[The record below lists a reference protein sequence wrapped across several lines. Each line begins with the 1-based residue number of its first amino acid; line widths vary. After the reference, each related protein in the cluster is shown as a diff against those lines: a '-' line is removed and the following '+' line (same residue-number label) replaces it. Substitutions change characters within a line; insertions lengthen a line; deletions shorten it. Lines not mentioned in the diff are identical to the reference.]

1 MEQLFKEINEKYW
14 IDMNNEILSW
24 AYNMSLYDVKKA
36 EDLLST
42 FYPSEPWMR
51 ELALRYLTKRLR
63 RWQANKAV
71 ELWEKWIKA
80 MWKTSQT
87 PWIVWWEIGTAI
99 STETND

>member
-1 MEQLFKEINEKYW
+1 MEQLFKEINKDYK

-24 AYNMSLYDVKKA
+24 AYNMSLYYVKKA

-63 RWQANKAV
+63 RWQANRAV
-71 ELWEKWIKA
+71 ELWEEWVKS

-87 PWIVWWEIGTAI
+87 PWILWWEIGTAI